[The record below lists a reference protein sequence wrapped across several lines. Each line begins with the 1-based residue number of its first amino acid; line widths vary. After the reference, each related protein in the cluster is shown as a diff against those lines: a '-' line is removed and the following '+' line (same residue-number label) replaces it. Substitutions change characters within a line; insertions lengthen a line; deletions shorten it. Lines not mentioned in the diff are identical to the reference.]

1 MKLMYEHLRQIRN
14 SCCPWLRNIW
24 EYWSWSSRQFAA
36 PSPRYIKWE
45 VLKRNGVKGSTWI
58 ETGTYTGDTTAFI
71 GRLASSVIS
80 IEPDPVLARRAL
92 RRFQENHKITVYEGT
107 SEAVLPEV
115 LQSVSGD
122 VTFWLDGHWSGE
134 GTYQGVNDTPI
145 HSECQLI
152 ASRLSKLENVSIM
165 IDDVRCFEPTQTLFR
180 HYPERQFLVEWAR
193 ENALSWHIE
202 HDIFV
207 ATRKYPIANN

>member
-92 RRFQENHKITVYEGT
+92 RRFQGNHKITVYEGT

-122 VTFWLDGHWSGE
+122 VTFWLDGHWTGE

>member
-36 PSPRYIKWE
+36 PSPRYMKWE

-92 RRFQENHKITVYEGT
+92 RRFQGNHKITVYEGT

>member
-80 IEPDPVLARRAL
+80 IEPDPVLAHRAL

>member
-1 MKLMYEHLRQIRN
+1 MYEHLRQIRN

-92 RRFQENHKITVYEGT
+92 RRFQGNHKITVYEGT